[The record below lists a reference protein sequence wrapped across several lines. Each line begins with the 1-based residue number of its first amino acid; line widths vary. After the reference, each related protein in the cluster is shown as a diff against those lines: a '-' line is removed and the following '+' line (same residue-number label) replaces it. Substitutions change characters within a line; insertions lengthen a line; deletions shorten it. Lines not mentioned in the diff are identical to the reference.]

1 MKMQPVQRRRE
12 SSAYGEAL
20 KAAVEQRVRAID
32 DLAVP
37 VSITVELDPRAD
49 DPWLTDTFAVS
60 LEAQPLNAAILDAP
74 TPVDL
79 PGTPLS
85 RLGVENDTGTP

>member
-1 MKMQPVQRRRE
+1 MLHFAGQFGDRDGRGV
-12 SSAYGEAL
+12 
-20 KAAVEQRVRAID
+20 AADHDVRT
-32 DLAVP
+32 

-49 DPWLTDTFAVS
+49 DPWLTDTCAVS
-60 LEAQPLNAAILDAP
+60 LEAQLLNAAILDTP

-79 PGTPLS
+79 PRTPLS

>member
-1 MKMQPVQRRRE
+1 MLHFAGQFGDRDGRGV
-12 SSAYGEAL
+12 
-20 KAAVEQRVRAID
+20 AADHDVRT
-32 DLAVP
+32 
-37 VSITVELDPRAD
+37 VSITVELDPRVD
-49 DPWLTDTFAVS
+49 DPWLTDTDAVS
-60 LEAQPLNAAILDAP
+60 LEAQPLNTAILDTP